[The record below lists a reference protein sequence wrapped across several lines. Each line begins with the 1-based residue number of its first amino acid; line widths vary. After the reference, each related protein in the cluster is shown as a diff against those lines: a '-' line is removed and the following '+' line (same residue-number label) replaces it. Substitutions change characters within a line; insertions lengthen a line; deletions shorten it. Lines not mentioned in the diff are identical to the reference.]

1 MAASKLQ
8 WIQVCSRLVE
18 PVGVIGSQGG
28 TRVDGRDKRAC
39 QEGGVYDVYDNQSM
53 MVISSASQ
61 VHMFGC
67 SING

>member
-1 MAASKLQ
+1 M
-8 WIQVCSRLVE
+8 
-18 PVGVIGSQGG
+18 IGSQGS